1 MAKGSQPGKW
11 RGSFTVSYS
20 DGVFKNALKTT
31 SYGHEW
37 SFIQGVPPYCRAHS
51 IILPGAQPFDSKV
64 SAAGDS
70 EVRRVRRVP

>member
-37 SFIQGVPPYCRAHS
+37 SFIQGVPP
-51 IILPGAQPFDSKV
+51 LPGAQPFDSKV